1 MPDARRCRVGLPS
14 WPQTRT
20 LAPPIPSPTMVL
32 VYILGALTV
41 LSVIGAAVVAV
52 GLEGKD

>member
-1 MPDARRCRVGLPS
+1 
-14 WPQTRT
+14 
-20 LAPPIPSPTMVL
+20 MVL

-41 LSVIGAAVVAV
+41 AAVFGLAIVAV

>member
-1 MPDARRCRVGLPS
+1 
-14 WPQTRT
+14 
-20 LAPPIPSPTMVL
+20 MVL